1 MMQRNIDPLA
11 PLSLLI
17 CVGVCVVDV
26 GAHTFYTTPRFFASL
41 DVLTSRLYYFDY
53 TGEDICILP
62 CSDRKHAAN
71 PNNRANPFF

>member
-17 CVGVCVVDV
+17 CVGVGVVDV
-26 GAHTFYTTPRFFASL
+26 GAHTFNTAPRLL

-71 PNNRANPFF
+71 PNNMANLFF